1 MLKGDFIMKKILYF
15 LAFLPLVMSLSSC
28 NTSNLNVDVDYD
40 KFNQKIDLE
49 EGLAYLETTSD
60 VLLNVKNYRSLSVV
74 DDEFSL
80 SVGDVTNTMTID
92 MSSKGSVLN
101 EYDLQDNLSGNV
113 HSKISDFSMHFK
125 MNEEIDFSGG
135 FTSMETYIKDSNLYF
150 DLSNED
156 VQKSFIDML
165 SELYGDETIS
175 LIFESLFDSTD
186 GKFYLPCEM
195 LSTNVDIPVT
205 TISVIPV
212 EQIISEIIALIN
224 EVPSIQNIINVYSDG
239 SSYLFKVNF
248 DVDSISNLIIEL
260 INQLSGTILTEEE
273 IEEIKMALT
282 SLLNVDVAE
291 LKFIIDENGY
301 LTNSDLDLKMYFDI
315 DYSQFDPSMTD
326 KINFSIVSKSSQA
339 YEYGNVVVEFP
350 NDLDKY
356 YDLSY
361 LLGASTPAIPS
372 M

>member
-1 MLKGDFIMKKILYF
+1 MKKILYF

-28 NTSNLNVDVDYD
+28 NTSNLNVNVDYN

-49 EGLAYLETTSD
+49 EGLTHLETTSD
-60 VLLNVKNYRSLSVV
+60 VLLNAKNYRSLSVV
-74 DDEFSL
+74 DDEFAL
-80 SVGDVTNTMTID
+80 SVVDATNTMTID

-101 EYDLQDNLSGNV
+101 EYDLKDDLSGNV

-125 MNEEIDFSGG
+125 MNEEIDFSDG
-135 FTSMETYIKDSNLYF
+135 FSNMETYVKDNNLYLN
-150 DLSNED
+150 LSNED

-175 LIFESLFDSTD
+175 LFFESLFDSTD
-186 GKFYLPCEM
+186 GKFYLPCDM
-195 LSTNVDIPVT
+195 LSSTVDIPVT
-205 TISVIPV
+205 TISVVPV
-212 EQIISEIIALIN
+212 DQIITEIITLIN
-224 EVPSIQNIINVYSDG
+224 EVPSIQNIISVYSDG

-248 DVDSISNLIIEL
+248 DVNSISNLIIEL
-260 INQLSGTILTEEE
+260 INQLNGPILSEEE
-273 IEEIKMALT
+273 IEEIKTALT
-282 SLLNVDVAE
+282 NFVNIDIAE
-291 LKFIIDENGY
+291 LKFIIDKNGY

-361 LLGASTPAIPS
+361 FLGLSTPTIQS